1 MTCSPPV
8 QAPKAVAVI
17 PLVTTALPLG
27 NTSLGEP
34 VPEGGSSSLVPSSS
48 SSSLDS
54 SSSSSL
60 DSLVLSLLIALA
72 AILGVIVVA
81 NIYTLGQV
89 QSGSKL
95 FIYQVR
101 ESTLVP
107 AGFLT
112 AQFLQKL

>member
-1 MTCSPPV
+1 M
-8 QAPKAVAVI
+8 
-17 PLVTTALPLG
+17 
-27 NTSLGEP
+27 
-34 VPEGGSSSLVPSSS
+34 
-48 SSSLDS
+48 
-54 SSSSSL
+54 
-60 DSLVLSLLIALA
+60 LSLLIALA